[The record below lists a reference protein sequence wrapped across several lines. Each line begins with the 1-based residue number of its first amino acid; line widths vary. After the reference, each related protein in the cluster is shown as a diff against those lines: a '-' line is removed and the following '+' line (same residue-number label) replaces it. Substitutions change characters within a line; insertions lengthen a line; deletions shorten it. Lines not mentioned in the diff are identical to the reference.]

1 MSIEKTGSAHWQ
13 GSLKRGKG
21 TVSTQSGALKDNPYG
36 FNTRFEGEPGT
47 NPEELIAASH
57 ASCYSMA
64 LSMILGEAGHDPDDV
79 RTEATVTLDQDDSG
93 FKITKVHLVT
103 RAKVPGIDQAG
114 FDDAAQK
121 AKEGCPISR
130 VLNAEITLDATLES

>member
-79 RTEATVTLDQDDSG
+79 RTEATVTLGKDDSG
-93 FKITKVHLVT
+93 FKVTKVDLVT

-130 VLNAEITLDATLES
+130 LLNAEITLDARLEG

>member
-21 TVSTQSGALKDNPYG
+21 TVSTQSGALKDTPYG
-36 FNTRFEGEPGT
+36 YNTRFEGEPGT

-79 RTEATVTLDQDDSG
+79 RTEATVTLDKDDSG
-93 FKITKVHLVT
+93 FKVTKVDLVT

-130 VLNAEITLDATLES
+130 LLNAEITLDARLEG

>member
-47 NPEELIAASH
+47 NPEELVAASH

-79 RTEATVTLDQDDSG
+79 HTEATVTLDQDDSG

-103 RAKVPGIDQAG
+103 RAKVPGIDQSG
-114 FDDAAQK
+114 FEESANK

-130 VLNAEITLDATLES
+130 VLNAEITLDAKLES

>member
-79 RTEATVTLDQDDSG
+79 RTEATVTLDKDDSG
-93 FKITKVHLVT
+93 FKVTKVNLVT

-130 VLNAEITLDATLES
+130 LLNAEITLDARLEG

>member
-93 FKITKVHLVT
+93 FKITRVHLVT
-103 RAKVPGIDQAG
+103 RAKVPGIDQSS

-130 VLNAEITLDATLES
+130 VLNAEITLDAQLES

>member
-13 GSLKRGKG
+13 GILKRGKG

-79 RTEATVTLDQDDSG
+79 RTEATVTLDKDDSG
-93 FKITKVHLVT
+93 FKVTKVDLVT

-130 VLNAEITLDATLES
+130 LLNAEITLDARLEG

>member
-103 RAKVPGIDQAG
+103 RAKVPGIDQSS

>member
-21 TVSTQSGALKDNPYG
+21 TGSTQSGALKDNPYG
-36 FNTRFEGEPGT
+36 FNPRFEGEPGA

-79 RTEATVTLDQDDSG
+79 RTEATVTLDKDDSG
-93 FKITKVHLVT
+93 FKVTKVDLVT

-130 VLNAEITLDATLES
+130 LLNAEITLDARLEG

>member
-1 MSIEKTGSAHWQ
+1 
-13 GSLKRGKG
+13 
-21 TVSTQSGALKDNPYG
+21 
-36 FNTRFEGEPGT
+36 
-47 NPEELIAASH
+47 
-57 ASCYSMA
+57 MA

-79 RTEATVTLDQDDSG
+79 RTEATVTLDKDDSG
-93 FKITKVHLVT
+93 FKVTKVDLVT

-130 VLNAEITLDATLES
+130 LLNAEITLDARLEG

>member
-79 RTEATVTLDQDDSG
+79 RTEATVTLDKDDSG
-93 FKITKVHLVT
+93 FKVTKVDLVT

-114 FDDAAQK
+114 FDDATQK

-130 VLNAEITLDATLES
+130 LLNAEITLDARLEG

>member
-13 GSLKRGKG
+13 GSLKRGNG

-103 RAKVPGIDQAG
+103 RAKVPGIDQSD
-114 FDDAAQK
+114 FDESANK

>member
-79 RTEATVTLDQDDSG
+79 RTEATVTLDKDDSG
-93 FKITKVHLVT
+93 FKVTKVDLVT

-130 VLNAEITLDATLES
+130 LLNAEITLDARLEG

>member
-103 RAKVPGIDQAG
+103 RAKVPGIDQSG
-114 FDDAAQK
+114 FEESANK

>member
-36 FNTRFEGEPGT
+36 FNTRFEGERGT

-114 FDDAAQK
+114 FDESANK

-130 VLNAEITLDATLES
+130 VLNAEITLDAKLES